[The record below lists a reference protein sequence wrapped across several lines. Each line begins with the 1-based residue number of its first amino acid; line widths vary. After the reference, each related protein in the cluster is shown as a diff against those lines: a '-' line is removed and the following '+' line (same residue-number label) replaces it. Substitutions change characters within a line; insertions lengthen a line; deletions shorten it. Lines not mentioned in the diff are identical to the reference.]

1 MKIVRFLLFPLGI
14 IYYLFSSFRNLL
26 FDFKILKSKYYKIP
40 NIGVGNLSMGG
51 TGKSVLIIY
60 LVDLFKSKYNT
71 AILSRGY
78 KRKSKGFFIAN
89 GDSSAQLIGDEP
101 YQFYK
106 RFPEITVAVSENRSE
121 GVNKILKEHP
131 KTQLILFDDILQHRS
146 INAHLRIL
154 TTTFSSPFFKDYILP
169 VGNLREA
176 RAGHKRSDI
185 ILVTKCPK
193 ELKESDRDNF
203 LKGIKLQPY
212 QKIFFTKISYSLNI
226 YSGNKKIDLLS
237 LQSSEFILVTGIA
250 DSSYLID
257 YLNSKNLKFTH
268 IKYSDHYNYTT
279 SDIKHINSKAKNKI
293 VLTTEKDYWR
303 LNSLVKEFPL
313 YFLPIKMSFFSNE
326 EKNSFDNHLKKLLN

>member
-14 IYYLFSSFRNLL
+14 IYYLFSSCRNIL
-26 FDFKILKSKYYKIP
+26 FDLKIFKSKYHKIP

-60 LVDLFKSKYNT
+60 LVELFKSKYNL

-78 KRKSKGFFIAN
+78 KRKSKGFYIAN
-89 GDSSAQLIGDEP
+89 KDSSAKIIGDEP
-101 YQFYK
+101 YQFHK
-106 RFPEITVAVSENRSE
+106 RFPEITVAVSENRND
-121 GVNKILKEHP
+121 GVNKILKENP
-131 KTQLILFDDILQHRS
+131 KTKLILFDDILQHRS

-154 TTTFSSPFFKDYILP
+154 TTTFNTPFFKDYIFP

-176 RAGHKRSDI
+176 RNGHKRVDI
-185 ILVTKCPK
+185 ILVTKCPR
-193 ELKESDRDNF
+193 ELNENDRDNF
-203 LKGIKLQPY
+203 LKGIKLESY

-226 YSGNKKIDLLS
+226 YSRDKKIELLS
-237 LQSSEFILVTGIA
+237 LINSEFILVTGIA
-250 DSSYLID
+250 DSSYLLD

-268 IKYSDHYNYTT
+268 IKYSDHHNYTS
-279 SDIKHINSKAKNKI
+279 SDISYISKKAKNQI

-303 LNSLVKEFPL
+303 LNPLVENFHL

-326 EKNSFDNHLKKLLN
+326 EKISFDNHLKKMLN

>member
-1 MKIVRFLLFPLGI
+1 MKIVRFLLFPFGI
-14 IYYLFSSFRNLL
+14 IYYFFGSFRNLL

-40 NIGVGNLSMGG
+40 NIGVGNLAMGG

-89 GDSSAQLIGDEP
+89 WNSSAQLIGDEP

-106 RFPEITVAVSENRSE
+106 RFPEITVAVSENRTE
-121 GVNKILKEHP
+121 GVNKILKERP
-131 KTQLILFDDILQHRS
+131 KTQLILFDDVLQHRS
-146 INAHLRIL
+146 INTHLRIL
-154 TTTFSSPFFKDYILP
+154 TTTFSLPFFKDYILP
-169 VGNLREA
+169 IGNLREA
-176 RAGHKRSDI
+176 RTGHKRADI

-250 DSSYLID
+250 DSSYLVD

-279 SDIKHINSKAKNKI
+279 SDIKHINSKTNNKI

-303 LNSLVKEFPL
+303 LNPLVKEFSL

>member
-1 MKIVRFLLFPLGI
+1 
-14 IYYLFSSFRNLL
+14 
-26 FDFKILKSKYYKIP
+26 
-40 NIGVGNLSMGG
+40 MGG

-121 GVNKILKEHP
+121 GVNKVLKEHP

-176 RAGHKRSDI
+176 RAGHKRADI

-303 LNSLVKEFPL
+303 LNRLVKEFSL

>member
-176 RAGHKRSDI
+176 RAGHKRADI

-303 LNSLVKEFPL
+303 LNRLVKEFPL

>member
-14 IYYLFSSFRNLL
+14 IYYLFSFCRNIL
-26 FDFKILKSKYYKIP
+26 FDFKIFKSEYYNVP
-40 NIGVGNLSMGG
+40 NIGVGNLSLGG

-60 LVDLFKSKYNT
+60 LVELFKSKFNL

-89 GDSSAQLIGDEP
+89 NESSAEIIGDEP
-101 YQFYK
+101 FQFYK
-106 RFPEITVAVSENRSE
+106 RFPEITIAVSENRND
-121 GVNKILKEHP
+121 GVKKVLKENP

-154 TTTFSSPFFKDYILP
+154 TTTYYSPFFKDYIFP
-169 VGNLREA
+169 IGNLREA
-176 RAGHKRSDI
+176 RKGHKRVDI

-193 ELKESDRDNF
+193 ELNEADRNNF
-203 LKGIKLQPY
+203 LNEIKLESY
-212 QKIFFTKISYSLNI
+212 QKVFFTKISYSLNI
-226 YSGNKKIDLLS
+226 YSRNKKIELLS
-237 LQSSEFILVTGIA
+237 LNRSEFILVTGIA
-250 DSSYLID
+250 DSSYLLD
-257 YLNSKNLKFTH
+257 YLDTKNLKFNH
-268 IKYSDHYNYTT
+268 IKYPDHHNYT
-279 SDIKHINSKAKNKI
+279 SKDVSHINSRAKDKI

-303 LNSLVKEFPL
+303 LNPKAKELSL

>member
-1 MKIVRFLLFPLGI
+1 MKILRFLLFPLGI
-14 IYYLFSSFRNLL
+14 IYYLLSTCRNIL
-26 FDFKILKSKYYKIP
+26 FNIKIFKSKYYKIP

-60 LVDLFKSKYNT
+60 LVELFKPKFNL

-78 KRKSKGFFIAN
+78 KRKSKGFFIASN
-89 GDSSAQLIGDEP
+89 ESSAELIGDEP

-106 RFPEITVAVSENRSE
+106 RFPEITVAVSENRND
-121 GVNKILKEHP
+121 GVNKIIKENP

-154 TTTFSSPFFKDYILP
+154 TTTYDIPFFKDYIFP
-169 VGNLREA
+169 VGNLREP
-176 RAGHKRSDI
+176 RAGHKRVDI

-193 ELKESDRDNF
+193 ELNEDDRDNF
-203 LKGIKLQPY
+203 LKEIKLEPY
-212 QKIFFTKISYSLNI
+212 QKVFFTKISYSLNI
-226 YSGNKKIDLLS
+226 YSRNKKIELLS
-237 LQSSEFILVTGIA
+237 LNRSEFILVTGIA
-250 DSSYLID
+250 DSSYLVD
-257 YLNSKNLKFTH
+257 YLNTKNLKFNH
-268 IKYSDHYNYTT
+268 IKYPDHHNYT
-279 SDIKHINSKAKNKI
+279 SKDVSHINSNAKDKI

-303 LNSLVKEFPL
+303 LSPLVKEFYL

>member
-1 MKIVRFLLFPLGI
+1 MKIVRFLLFPFGI

-121 GVNKILKEHP
+121 GVNKVLKEHP

-154 TTTFSSPFFKDYILP
+154 TTTFSSPFFKDYILM
-169 VGNLREA
+169 
-176 RAGHKRSDI
+176 
-185 ILVTKCPK
+185 
-193 ELKESDRDNF
+193 
-203 LKGIKLQPY
+203 
-212 QKIFFTKISYSLNI
+212 KIN
-226 YSGNKKIDLLS
+226 
-237 LQSSEFILVTGIA
+237 
-250 DSSYLID
+250 
-257 YLNSKNLKFTH
+257 
-268 IKYSDHYNYTT
+268 
-279 SDIKHINSKAKNKI
+279 
-293 VLTTEKDYWR
+293 
-303 LNSLVKEFPL
+303 
-313 YFLPIKMSFFSNE
+313 
-326 EKNSFDNHLKKLLN
+326 

>member
-146 INAHLRIL
+146 INAHSRIL

-176 RAGHKRSDI
+176 RTGHKRADI

-250 DSSYLID
+250 DSSYLMD

-303 LNSLVKEFPL
+303 LNRLVKEFPL